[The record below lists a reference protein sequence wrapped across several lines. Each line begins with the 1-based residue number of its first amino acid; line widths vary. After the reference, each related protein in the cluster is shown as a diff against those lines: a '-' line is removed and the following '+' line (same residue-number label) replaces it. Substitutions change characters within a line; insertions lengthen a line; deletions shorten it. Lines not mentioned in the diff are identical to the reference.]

1 MGRVIPPLLSLQ
13 DLILVSTV
21 RANTTGK
28 VGFLGDPRRLNVT
41 ITRSRRGLVVVGH
54 FDTLASD
61 EFTWRPWLTW
71 AQDVGPL
78 GRWAV
83 GPLSLG
89 S

>member
-1 MGRVIPPLLSLQ
+1 MVFFKIDFDGSSFQ

-61 EFTWRPWLTW
+61 EFTWRPWLSW
-71 AQDVGPL
+71 AQEKL
-78 GRWAV
+78 GTDGGEDRTE
-83 GPLSLG
+83 
-89 S
+89 